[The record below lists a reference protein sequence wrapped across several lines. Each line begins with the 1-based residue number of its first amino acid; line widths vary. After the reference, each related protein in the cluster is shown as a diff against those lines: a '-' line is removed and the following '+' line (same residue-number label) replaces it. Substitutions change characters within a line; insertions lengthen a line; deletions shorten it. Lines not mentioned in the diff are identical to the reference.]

1 MRTKQ
6 EQNMALVKEH
16 VIALVDCDCFFVS
29 CERVDNPKLNGKP
42 VCVTTGATSKGIV
55 VSRSKEA
62 KTLGIKMGAPMFQL
76 EGKYPT
82 CHYIPARHER
92 YAEISKQVM
101 DVLRD
106 FTPDVEE
113 VSVDEAYMD
122 LTGMSKFY
130 KLTYTNLVK
139 KIRQTVLEK
148 TKVPVSIGLSTS
160 KTLAKLASD
169 KAKKTGGIFVIH
181 PSKIREILKGVDLE
195 EICGISHKTANNF
208 WQKGITSIDEF
219 LDKDPNWVRK
229 AFGINGERLRYEL
242 AGVCVSPVS
251 SVEEA
256 PQSIQDTRALEDFT
270 DSLEVLESTLSYH
283 IHRASRRLRKWDGY
297 CGTLG
302 VMLRTKDFHVIEAHA
317 KLDKETNSE
326 QTLLRT
332 AHQLMKQIYKPRT
345 LYRSTGVSLM
355 DLAFGKEQQQSL
367 FEKTER
373 EDDKMSHIIDDLE
386 QKFGKQVVKVGMS

>member
-1 MRTKQ
+1 MP
-6 EQNMALVKEH
+6 LVKEH

-42 VCVTTGATSKGIV
+42 VCVTTGATSKGII
-55 VSRSKEA
+55 VSRSSEA
-62 KTLGIKMGAPMFQL
+62 KALGIKMGQPMFQL
-76 EGKYPT
+76 DGKYPS
-82 CHYIPARHER
+82 CHYIPARHEH

-101 DVLRD
+101 AVLRD

-113 VSVDEAYMD
+113 VSVDEAYLD
-122 LTGMSKFY
+122 LTGMSKMY
-130 KLTYTNLVK
+130 GLTYENLIK
-139 KIRQTVLEK
+139 KIRKTVLEK
-148 TKVPVSIGLSTS
+148 TKVSVSIGLSTS

-169 KAKKTGGIFVIH
+169 KAKKTGGIFIIH
-181 PSKIREILKGVDLE
+181 PKNARSFLQQIDLE
-195 EICGISHKTANNF
+195 EICGISHKTALNF
-208 WQKGITSIDEF
+208 AKKGILTIDEF
-219 LDKDPNWVRK
+219 LDKDTNWVRK

-242 AGVCVSPVS
+242 AGVSVSPVNS
-251 SVEEA
+251 IEEA

-270 DSLEVLESTLSYH
+270 DSLEVLERTLSYH
-283 IHRASRRLRKWDGY
+283 IHRASRKLRKWDGY
-297 CGTLG
+297 CGTLE
-302 VMLRTKDFHVIEAHA
+302 VMLRTKDFHVIEAHT

-355 DLAFGKEQQQSL
+355 ELAYGKEQQQSL

-373 EDDKMSHIIDDLE
+373 EDDKMTRVIDDLE
-386 QKFGKQVVKVGMS
+386 KKFGKQVVKLRM

>member
-1 MRTKQ
+1 MP
-6 EQNMALVKEH
+6 LVKEH

-55 VSRSKEA
+55 VSRSNEA
-62 KTLGIKMGAPMFQL
+62 KALGIKMGAPMFQL
-76 EGKYPT
+76 EGKYPNT
-82 CHYIPARHER
+82 YYIPARHER

-130 KLTYTNLVK
+130 NLTYTNLIK

-181 PSKIREILKGVDLE
+181 PSKIREILKDVDLE
-195 EICGISHKTANNF
+195 EICGINHRTANNF

-242 AGVCVSPVS
+242 AGVCVSPVN

-302 VMLRTKDFHVIEAHA
+302 VMLRTKDFHVVDTAI
-317 KLDKETNSE
+317 KLEIATNSE
-326 QTLLRT
+326 QTLLKN
-332 AHQLMKQIYKPRT
+332 AHMLMKKLYKPRT
-345 LYRSTGVSLM
+345 LYRSTGIMLI
-355 DLAFGKEQQQSL
+355 DLTFGKEQQQSL
-367 FEKTER
+367 FEKSER

-386 QKFGKQVVKVGMS
+386 KKFGKQVVKVGM